1 MLASSFLFFITIQ
14 YWFWLIFYIQTISLV
29 HRGSNLMKHLVVLKR
44 VLPLYV
50 SVAKSCQIPPAQ
62 LVGMATHWKPGG
74 NQCANWPNL
83 PQKGA
88 NHVYFKQQNVT

>member
-1 MLASSFLFFITIQ
+1 MLVLLHFLYSDDQ
-14 YWFWLIFYIQTISLV
+14 SCSQGV
-29 HRGSNLMKHLVVLKR
+29 KPMKHLVVLKR

-50 SVAKSCQIPPAQ
+50 SVAKYSQIPPAQ

-74 NQCANWPNL
+74 NQCTNCPNL
-83 PQKGA
+83 SQKGA